1 MTNGQIAKVSQP
13 FGVASSAPTA
23 FEIRHQTTRPLGC
36 NHADIHRI
44 EHQPRT
50 LPTSAIRHLPFPST
64 QSSGGGGTFFSYE
77 LKHELAWTGSP
88 SAKPDE
94 TRPNSGSP
102 RNIPTIPTK
111 EALHPQPRITTTH
124 AFPSSKAKGDLPP
137 LEQPKKYFPKKLQQ
151 TLAR

>member
-1 MTNGQIAKVSQP
+1 MYMTNGQIAKVSQP

-23 FEIRHQTTRPLGC
+23 FEIRHQTTRLLGC

-64 QSSGGGGTFFSYE
+64 QSSGGEKTFFSYE

-102 RNIPTIPTK
+102 ETFLRFQQRKPFTPNPESQLRTHSPLAKPKATCHYSSSQKNI
-111 EALHPQPRITTTH
+111 
-124 AFPSSKAKGDLPP
+124 S
-137 LEQPKKYFPKKLQQ
+137 PKKSS
-151 TLAR
+151 RR